1 MPEIS
6 VPFGSAEWVT
16 YVEDS
21 PPVRKIKSRTTHTH
35 RHAPWL
41 ICRNRLG
48 YVESRNE
55 LIGVLALEYLEK
67 RGLLSFAKE
76 QPFTTPKELWEEGVA
91 NLTDRKKHE
100 YTPDFYARSPDSERF
115 VIEVKSAR
123 FISREMEASIERW
136 KEIFA
141 EYGLKYLL
149 WTDRTPLVGH
159 LRQNLLRLRRA
170 AVQYYEKDEVSR
182 LVQILDEKGP
192 LPVWAL
198 YNLDIDLDL
207 IAYATWL
214 GKAHFPV
221 QRVLSGNTE
230 ISLEAADDLAQDL
243 LGIEPDMYR
252 WWNSL
257 EVAA

>member
-1 MPEIS
+1 MSAIS
-6 VPFGSAEWVT
+6 PPFGSAEWQAR
-16 YVEDS
+16 VESS

-41 ICRNRLG
+41 ISRNRLS

-55 LIGVLALEYLEK
+55 LIGLLALEYLEM
-67 RGLLSFAKE
+67 RGLLSFYKE
-76 QPFTTPKELWEEGVA
+76 QPFTTPKELWEEGIA

-100 YTPDFYARSPDSERF
+100 YTPDFFARSPDGERF

-123 FISREMEASIERW
+123 FVSRDMEASIERW

-149 WTDRTPLVGH
+149 WTDRTPLVGD
-159 LRQNLLRLRRA
+159 LRHNLLRLRRA
-170 AVQYYEKDEVSR
+170 AVQQYERDEVSR
-182 LVQILDEKGP
+182 LVQILQEKGP

-207 IAYATWL
+207 ISYATWL
-214 GKAHFPV
+214 GKTHFPL
-221 QRVLSGNTE
+221 QGILSGNTQ
-230 ISLEAADDLAQDL
+230 ISLETADDLAQHL
-243 LGIEPDMYR
+243 LGIEPDMYC
-252 WWNSL
+252 WWNRL

>member
-6 VPFGSAEWVT
+6 LPFGSPDWQAH
-16 YVEDS
+16 VENS
-21 PPVRKIKSRTTHTH
+21 PPVRTIKSRTMHTH
-35 RHAPWL
+35 RHGPWL

-55 LIGVLALEYLEK
+55 LVGLLALEYLEM
-67 RGLLSFAKE
+67 RGLLSFHKE
-76 QPFTTPKELWEEGVA
+76 QPFTTPIALWEEGIA
-91 NLTDRKKHE
+91 NLTDRKSHQ
-100 YTPDFYARSPDSERF
+100 YTPDFYARSPDGDRF

-123 FISREMEASIERW
+123 FVSRELEACCERW

-159 LRQNLLRLRRA
+159 LRHNLLRLRRA
-170 AVQYYEKDEVSR
+170 AVQRFEQDEISR
-182 LVQILDEKGP
+182 LVQILQEKGP

-214 GKAHFPV
+214 GKAHFPL
-221 QRVLSGNTE
+221 QGILSGNTQ
-230 ISLEAADDLAQDL
+230 ISLETADDLAQHL